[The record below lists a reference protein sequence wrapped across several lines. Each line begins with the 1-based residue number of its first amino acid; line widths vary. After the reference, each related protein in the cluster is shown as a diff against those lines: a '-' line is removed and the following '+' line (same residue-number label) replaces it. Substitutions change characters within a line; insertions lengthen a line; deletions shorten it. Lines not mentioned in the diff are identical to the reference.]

1 MTTALSLTSGR
12 RPDGAPVLV
21 AVGEID
27 MSNAETFASALA
39 EAVADTG
46 AAGFQ
51 GHRALLVDLSAVE
64 YLDSAGLATLFQHAE
79 QIEVVT
85 GPLLA
90 PLLTVSGL
98 SEMTTV
104 RGL

>member
-1 MTTALSLTSGR
+1 MTTPLTLTSGL

-27 MSNAETFASALA
+27 MSNAEKFASALE
-39 EAVADTG
+39 EAVAASD
-46 AAGFQ
+46 AAM
-51 GHRALLVDLSAVE
+51 LLVDLRAVE
-64 YLDSAGLATLFQHAE
+64 YLDSAGLATLFRHAE

-98 SEMTTV
+98 SELTTV
-104 RGL
+104 RRL